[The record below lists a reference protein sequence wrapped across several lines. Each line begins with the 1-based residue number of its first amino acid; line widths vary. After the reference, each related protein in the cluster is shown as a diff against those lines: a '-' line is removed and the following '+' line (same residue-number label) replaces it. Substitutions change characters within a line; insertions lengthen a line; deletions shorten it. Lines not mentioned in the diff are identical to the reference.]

1 MLVARAS
8 SDLLSIGM
16 TRLTSQLIES
26 QYGYRKHANPI
37 RSNERCLSL
46 SELGAQTRDYAR
58 CGWVLSWDSLVG
70 QEHALF
76 GQSECI
82 DL

>member
-1 MLVARAS
+1 MLPQIRIS
-8 SDLLSIGM
+8 NRN
-16 TRLTSQLIES
+16 RLVPPSAE
-26 QYGYRKHANPI
+26 RNEP
-37 RSNERCLSL
+37 NERCLSL